1 MTVKQHQQAAP
12 APSGQ
17 NGFSLIS
24 NHKLIQLYSTMLQC
38 RMLDECVRILF
49 ELRKLPG
56 DYQAAHGQEAATVGV
71 AIDLAS
77 GDTVAPSPRGFLV
90 SLIQGV
96 PLETI
101 FARLRAGSDY
111 ARSARERLNTAT
123 SIARAAQ
130 AKQNNRIA
138 VAFSETEPKSESGST
153 HAWRQAMHVA
163 GLHRLPV
170 VFVSTANLQPGS
182 ETELLQNQPE
192 DPTHPAIV
200 HGFPRITVDGNDI
213 VAVYRVAFES
223 IQRVRLGRGP
233 TLIECRRWVAADP
246 IPNMENYLA
255 QKGLFSAHL
264 KSRIAAAFS
273 IQLHQAIRAAIP
285 GSRSTH

>member
-1 MTVKQHQQAAP
+1 MTVKQPQQAAP

-38 RMLDECVRILF
+38 RMLDECIRILI

-56 DYQAAHGQEAATVGV
+56 VYQAGHGHEAATVGV

-90 SLIQGV
+90 SFIQSD

-101 FARLRAGSDY
+101 FARLHASSGDF
-111 ARSARERLNTAT
+111 RSAKARLN
-123 SIARAAQ
+123 IAIAAAQ
-130 AKQNNRIA
+130 AGKENKNNRIA
-138 VAFSETEPKSESGST
+138 VAFSEPGSKST
-153 HAWRQAMHVA
+153 HAWQQAMHFA
-163 GLHRLPV
+163 GLHRLPI
-170 VFVSTANLQPGS
+170 VFVCQTNLHPGS
-182 ETELLQNQPE
+182 ETDLLQDQPPC
-192 DPTHPAIV
+192 PTHPTHA
-200 HGFPRITVDGNDI
+200 HGFPGITVDGNDI

-246 IPNMENYLA
+246 ILNMENYLA
-255 QKGLFSAHL
+255 QKGLFSADL
-264 KSRIAAAFS
+264 KSRIAAAFT
-273 IQLHQAIRAAIP
+273 IELHRAIRAAIP
-285 GSRSTH
+285 DSRSTR